1 MSETTLPDETVVGTD
16 STARDEGHRQARV
29 REGLTMALYIGL
41 SLLAVMVALPRNVTA
56 ALDPHP
62 AVTLFLTSISL
73 LIAHQL
79 AFRLSARLAHQGALG
94 AEHLDLLAAQVVGGL
109 AVTTVAVVPV
119 LLFEGTTGVV
129 IAELALLTFIGAV
142 GYASAR
148 TIHVS
153 RARALLSVLGVIAL
167 VLVVLAI
174 KELVHY

>member
-1 MSETTLPDETVVGTD
+1 MSEATLPDETAMRADAT
-16 STARDEGHRQARV
+16 SHDEGHRQARV

-56 ALDPHP
+56 ALEPHP
-62 AVTLFLTSISL
+62 AVALFLTSISL

-109 AVTTVAVVPV
+109 AVTTVAVIPV
-119 LLFEGTTGVV
+119 ILFEGRTGVV
-129 IAELALLTFIGAV
+129 IAELALLAFIAAV

-153 RARALLSVLGVIAL
+153 RVRALLSVLGVIAL
-167 VLVVLAI
+167 VLVVLWI
-174 KELVHY
+174 KELVHH

>member
-1 MSETTLPDETVVGTD
+1 MSETTLPDENPMTAD
-16 STARDEGHRQARV
+16 SIAHDEGHRQARV

-56 ALDPHP
+56 SLEPHP
-62 AVTLFLTSISL
+62 AVALFLTSISL

-109 AVTTVAVVPV
+109 AVTAVAVIPV
-119 LLFEGTTGVV
+119 ILFEGRTGVV
-129 IAELALLTFIGAV
+129 IAELALLAFIAVV

-153 RARALLSVLGVIAL
+153 RVRALLSVLGVIAL
-167 VLVVLAI
+167 VLVVLWI
-174 KELVHY
+174 KELVHH